1 MFSYGTFVKILDPCG
16 HKMSTGVLVDL
27 TKVIATPKIPL
38 EVLGMVW
45 GWPGGKYVRWCA
57 VGGP

>member
-1 MFSYGTFVKILDPCG
+1 MKILDPCG

-27 TKVIATPKIPL
+27 TKVIATPKKPL

-45 GWPGGKYVRWCA
+45 GVARG
-57 VGGP
+57 